1 MLHRHSARMGGR
13 KQAFTKSFCSSY
25 PLLPLVKWAVHL
37 LEDVE
42 LQSTSRKI
50 PHSSQERTTQTN
62 HPQRGSS
69 QWTQLKNQ
77 RNLSVSPPFTP
88 AQERSPGCD
97 WSEMARWQHPKLSGC
112 RYSSPG
118 PKQFIFCPSVF
129 VSVLPHPC
137 GLKSHQYYPHQ
148 TSAKS

>member
-1 MLHRHSARMGGR
+1 M
-13 KQAFTKSFCSSY
+13 
-25 PLLPLVKWAVHL
+25 HL
-37 LEDVE
+37 LEDVK
-42 LQSTSRKI
+42 LQSTSKKI

-62 HPQRGSS
+62 HPQHGSS

-129 VSVLPHPC
+129 GMSSPIPVVLNPTSTIPTKPQPKANCRPFRHPVNRC
-137 GLKSHQYYPHQ
+137 LLRSSDALCPR
-148 TSAKS
+148 T

>member
-1 MLHRHSARMGGR
+1 M
-13 KQAFTKSFCSSY
+13 
-25 PLLPLVKWAVHL
+25 HL
-37 LEDVE
+37 LEDVK

-62 HPQRGSS
+62 HPQHGSS
-69 QWTQLKNQ
+69 QWTQLKNR

-112 RYSSPG
+112 RYSSPD

-129 VSVLPHPC
+129 GMSSPIPVVLNP
-137 GLKSHQYYPHQ
+137 
-148 TSAKS
+148 TSTNPTKPQPKANWRPFRCPVNRCLLRSWDVLCPRT

>member
-1 MLHRHSARMGGR
+1 MVGSKPSLKASVALSLSAPR
-13 KQAFTKSFCSSY
+13 KR
-25 PLLPLVKWAVHL
+25 AVHL
-37 LEDVE
+37 VEDVK
-42 LQSTSRKI
+42 LQHTSQKLL
-50 PHSSQERTTQTN
+50 PSSQERAPQTN
-62 HPQRGSS
+62 HPRRGRY
-69 QWTQLKNQ
+69 QWTQIKNQ
-77 RNLSVSPPFTP
+77 RNLPVSPPFTP

-118 PKQFIFCPSVF
+118 PKLFIFCPTVLG
-129 VSVLPHPC
+129 SVLPYPC